1 MQKGVINFIIQVLE
15 KSAPKANLA
24 LDPIAGDSAHHLFT
38 LLELL
43 KSWQAKKAEMRD
55 GERGKQGVS
64 CQAEHFSD
72 HFIWIM

>member
-64 CQAEHFSD
+64 C
-72 HFIWIM
+72 